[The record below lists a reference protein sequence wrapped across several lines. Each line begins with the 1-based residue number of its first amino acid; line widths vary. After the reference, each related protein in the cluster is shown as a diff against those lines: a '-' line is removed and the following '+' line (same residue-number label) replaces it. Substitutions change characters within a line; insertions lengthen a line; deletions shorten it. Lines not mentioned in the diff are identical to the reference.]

1 MCAFDPPTAILYNSA
16 EDTDAGLDELEALA
30 REQFCYLTTTGRKS
44 GKGHTIEIW
53 FGMEPGGRTL
63 YMLSGGGDR
72 SDWVRNIGQD
82 PEVRVRI
89 GGRTFEGRGRFVEE
103 PDEERTAR
111 RLVVRK
117 YYGRE
122 RVASSGWE
130 AESLPVA
137 VDLRV

>member
-1 MCAFDPPTAILYNSA
+1 
-16 EDTDAGLDELEALA
+16 LDELAALA

-44 GKGHTIEIW
+44 GKRHTIEIW
-53 FGMEPGGRTL
+53 FAMEPGGRTL
-63 YMLSGGGDR
+63 YMLSGGRDR
-72 SDWVRNIGQD
+72 SDWVRNIRQD
-82 PEVRVRI
+82 PEVTVRI
-89 GGRTFEGRGRFVEE
+89 GGRRFEGRGRIVQE
-103 PDEERTAR
+103 PDEDRTAR